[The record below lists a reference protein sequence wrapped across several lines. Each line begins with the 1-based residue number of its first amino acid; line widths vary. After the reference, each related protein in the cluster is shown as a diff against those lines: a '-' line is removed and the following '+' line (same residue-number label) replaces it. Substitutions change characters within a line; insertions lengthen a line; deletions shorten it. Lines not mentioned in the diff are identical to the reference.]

1 MILEFII
8 NLSSAMLYGTTLN
21 SCNNDILSLLSEISY
36 IKFTVDSTI
45 KGLM

>member
-21 SCNNDILSLLSEISY
+21 SCNNDVLALLS
-36 IKFTVDSTI
+36 
-45 KGLM
+45 